1 MYKPIVIIIN
11 MYKPIANYC
20 SRVCAHLY
28 KKMTIIR
35 TAAINIARSNR
46 NTTPPTAPAMRALEP
61 SSERKG
67 GEEGG
72 REGGRGRGRRKW
84 FG

>member
-1 MYKPIVIIIN
+1 

-46 NTTPPTAPAMRALEP
+46 NTTPPTAPATRAVEP

-67 GEEGG
+67 RREGGKEGRREGG
-72 REGGRGRGRRKW
+72 REGGRGRRKW
-84 FG
+84 FR